1 MFGPPDPGTEGCRTL
16 IIDALVT
23 AHCQEGEMAK
33 FNVSQKVKVVDVTS
47 DHHGEVGT
55 VTVVAPKQDSNFYWL
70 LFGPMPAGGR
80 FGEDQLQAA
89 S

>member
-1 MFGPPDPGTEGCRTL
+1 MFEPPAPRPEGQRTL
-16 IIDALVT
+16 TVDALVT

-33 FNVSQKVKVVDVTS
+33 FNVSQKVKVVDVNS

-70 LFGPMPAGGR
+70 KFGSTASGGR

-89 S
+89 A

>member
-1 MFGPPDPGTEGCRTL
+1 MFGSPAPRPEGYRTL
-16 IIDALVT
+16 TIDALVA

-33 FNVSQKVKVVDVTS
+33 FNVSQKVRVVDAAS